1 MGKRKMRPVFLIL
14 AAGMVMFFGCKTL
27 EPLPEL
33 PLPLTIPEHFSR
45 IQTGQE
51 PVESWWRSFGSD
63 ELNDLIQD
71 ALDNSFDLKAL
82 KSKIAQ
88 ARAGVSKEE
97 AALLPDLGFSLGGQA
112 RNTRTKKSGTPS
124 TDEGSHSWNSS
135 LSSSYTPDVWGEA
148 DAQIQSASL
157 GLRAAEMDLRAS
169 TLEVAARV
177 AGTWIDIIAA
187 RERQAI
193 LARQIQINQTLLELQ
208 KLRFANGKANALEVS
223 QQREA
228 LAAARSQ
235 APLLEKQERILLNS
249 LAFLSGQTRVDQI
262 RLTANELPD
271 PVPLPRV
278 GIPMDLL
285 SNRPDIQAAGMRL
298 SSSQWE
304 ITGARANRL
313 PSFNLTAQALF
324 SSGTLDLLF
333 RNWVATLAG
342 SIAGPI
348 FDGGGRQAEVERTR
362 AVAEEHLNAYAR
374 TVAGAIL
381 EVEDYLISLEKQEAY
396 IRLLEEELEVAR
408 LTLKDAMVQYR
419 NGQSSY
425 LSYLIAWTGIEG
437 LERQLTGER
446 AGYLKEQIGLYQALG
461 WESISETEEE
471 TRDN

>member
-1 MGKRKMRPVFLIL
+1 L
-14 AAGMVMFFGCKTL
+14 TL
-27 EPLPEL
+27 PD
-33 PLPLTIPEHFSR
+33 HFSR
-45 IQTGQE
+45 AQTGRE
-51 PVESWWRSFGSD
+51 PIEAWWLSFGSD
-63 ELNDLIQD
+63 ELNDLIRD
-71 ALDNSFDLKAL
+71 ALDHNFDLKSL

-88 ARAGVSKEE
+88 ARAGVSKQE
-97 AALLPDLGFSLGGQA
+97 ASLFPDLGFSLGGQA
-112 RNTRTKKSGTPS
+112 GGIQTKKSGS
-124 TDEGSHSWNSS
+124 TSTYEGSHSWNSA
-135 LSSSYTPDVWGEA
+135 LNGSYTPDVWGEA
-148 DAQIQSASL
+148 DAQIQSATL
-157 GLRAAEMDLRAS
+157 GLRAAELDLRAS
-169 TLEVAARV
+169 ALGVAAQV

-193 LARQIQINQTLLELQ
+193 LDRQIRINQTLLELQ

-228 LAAARSQ
+228 LAAASSQ
-235 APLLEKQERILLNS
+235 APLLEKQERVLLNS
-249 LAFLSGQTRVDQI
+249 LAFLSGRATADQI

-278 GIPMDLL
+278 GIPVDLL
-285 SNRPDIQAAGMRL
+285 INRPDIQAAGMRL

-333 RNWVATLAG
+333 HNWVATLAG

-348 FDGGGRQAEVERTR
+348 FDGGFRQAEVERTR
-362 AVAEEHLNAYAR
+362 AVAEENLNAYAR
-374 TVAGAIL
+374 TVARAIL
-381 EVEDYLISLEKQEAY
+381 EVEDQLISLEKQDAY
-396 IRLLEEELEVAR
+396 IRLLEQELEVAR

-425 LSYLIAWTGIEG
+425 LSYLVAWTGIEG

-446 AGYLKEQIGLYQALG
+446 ATYIKEQIGLYQALG
-461 WESISETEEE
+461 WQAISETEQ
-471 TRDN
+471 TN